1 MFAESPLLSLISR
14 TAAKTEFVDLTSSV
28 ITPYLALVWSILTKT
43 QNKKMKV
50 QQEDNI
56 LSKIAPYLGLSTL
69 LLGLIWY
76 RIISDFL
83 ENNFD
88 PLANQLA
95 SILLFLWQAPSAIF
109 GWPAVFM
116 QILGTCPYTIR
127 PYLPS
132 ALIILLELN
141 LPDIYQCYNGN
152 LTPWYWRSQ

>member
-1 MFAESPLLSLISR
+1 
-14 TAAKTEFVDLTSSV
+14 
-28 ITPYLALVWSILTKT
+28 
-43 QNKKMKV
+43 MKV

-95 SILLFLWQAPSAIF
+95 SILLFL
-109 GWPAVFM
+109 
-116 QILGTCPYTIR
+116 
-127 PYLPS
+127 
-132 ALIILLELN
+132 
-141 LPDIYQCYNGN
+141 
-152 LTPWYWRSQ
+152 

>member
-14 TAAKTEFVDLTSSV
+14 TAAKTEFVELTSSV
-28 ITPYLALVWSILTKT
+28 ITPYLALRWSILTET

-127 PYLPS
+127 HICPVHWSIFWNWICQILAPS
-132 ALIILLELN
+132 PSVLVTKF
-141 LPDIYQCYNGN
+141 CS
-152 LTPWYWRSQ
+152 WS